1 MTSKTLHRAADV
13 GKFIQNG
20 DLTTPRSD
28 LKPKTLTLKKR
39 NAVDNKSSFF
49 PTYKF
54 TLLMNDLAV
63 TTGAFALGAWLTGW
77 LDYLNDDPG
86 STIAFAILSLTAISF
101 FQTYRLYNYN
111 FLFSLKEHLKN
122 LVKSF
127 CWSILTLIIVL
138 FLFNSSEL
146 LDNNFYFFISILL
159 TGAVVLLF
167 LSRFLW
173 SHLLDFILAL
183 GMAFLIVGLT
193 GMFSKEGIPV
203 FMTNYRII
211 FFCFLIAAMLLAVSR
226 IFLVHIV
233 FNKWLRR
240 RFRRQV
246 VIIGSDSEADNIARY
261 IVDNDAPFW
270 IAGTMGQDSTCGLKQ
285 SLGKAHLGEIEE
297 IQAIVDK
304 FKIDDIIITDED
316 IDKPTLVNML
326 DVFTSAGIN
335 AWFPPKLLPIIN
347 VKLYPDNFCGLP
359 MIRLCSQK
367 NNWLFNKIK
376 LIVDVLLALIVF
388 ILQLPLF
395 LLIVVAIKLESPGP
409 VFYLA
414 KAVGKNGNPFSMYKF
429 RSMRMNSS
437 NEIHKDYVSKLIKGE
452 IGNEEG
458 EKKPLKIT
466 NDPRITRVGNLIRKF
481 SLDELPQLINVLK
494 GDMSLVGPRPC
505 LPYEYE
511 LYKDWYKKRASV
523 PSGITGLWQVA
534 GRSEVS
540 FEDMILLDLY
550 YVYNRSLTLDFNI
563 LFETIFVVLGM
574 KGAY

>member
-1 MTSKTLHRAADV
+1 
-13 GKFIQNG
+13 
-20 DLTTPRSD
+20 
-28 LKPKTLTLKKR
+28 
-39 NAVDNKSSFF
+39 
-49 PTYKF
+49 
-54 TLLMNDLAV
+54 MNDLAV